1 MYLYYIV
8 FGIEKKLNNIFV
20 YSDIEMRRNVSQK
33 VYTWIVLHVTLKL
46 FEYVG
51 WKSTSNVCDVQPFVN
66 KMLKKIY
73 MQMF

>member
-1 MYLYYIV
+1 
-8 FGIEKKLNNIFV
+8 
-20 YSDIEMRRNVSQK
+20 MRRNVSQK